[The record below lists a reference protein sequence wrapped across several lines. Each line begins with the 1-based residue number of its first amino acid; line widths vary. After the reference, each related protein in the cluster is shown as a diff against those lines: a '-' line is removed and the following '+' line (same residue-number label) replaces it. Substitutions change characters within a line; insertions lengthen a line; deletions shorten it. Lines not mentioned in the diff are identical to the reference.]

1 MKSADLNDIQDQIVI
16 LAGGASVPNIVCT
29 TVTASG
35 NVQAAEF
42 KHTAALKL
50 VIPVAMTLDPNAT
63 HTRQASGARWTLG
76 ASVNRIVYPIPLPI
90 GSRITAFEI
99 FLNKISNA
107 AQSIA
112 ARLYRMHE
120 DGTEQAR
127 GVGATNVLNAPGPTS
142 ISEVAINEDLHL
154 QYQYYLVL
162 NPAAGGA
169 GDNAAHAMVF
179 YTRP

>member
-42 KHTAALKL
+42 KHTDALKL
-50 VIPVAMTLDPNAT
+50 IIPVASTIDPNAT
-63 HTRQASGARWTLG
+63 HTRQASGSRWTLG
-76 ASVNRIVYPIPLPI
+76 ASVNRIVYPITLPI
-90 GSRITAFEI
+90 GSRITAWELY
-99 FLNKISNA
+99 LNKISAA
-107 AQSIA
+107 AQVISG
-112 ARLYRMHE
+112 RLYRMHE

-127 GVGATNVLNAPGPTS
+127 LVGATNNQNAPGPTFL
-142 ISEVAINEDLHL
+142 SEIGNEDLVL

-169 GDNAAHAMVF
+169 GDNAAHALIF